1 MTNDSPYPILL
12 PAILIICS
20 LLAVALIAYKSRRH
34 KARTDDR
41 PLVGSGAVVDKQLNP
56 EGTVLVRGELW
67 NACSLR
73 GGNIPSLTQ
82 VKVVGLRKHLLL
94 VEDFRD

>member
-1 MTNDSPYPILL
+1 MTNDPRYAILL
-12 PAILIICS
+12 LTILFACF
-20 LLAVALIAYKSRRH
+20 LVAVTLIAYRSRRQ
-34 KARTDDR
+34 KTRTDDS

-67 NACSLR
+67 NACSLS
-73 GGNIPSLTQ
+73 GGIIPSLTQ
-82 VKVVGLRKHLLL
+82 VKVVGLRAHILL